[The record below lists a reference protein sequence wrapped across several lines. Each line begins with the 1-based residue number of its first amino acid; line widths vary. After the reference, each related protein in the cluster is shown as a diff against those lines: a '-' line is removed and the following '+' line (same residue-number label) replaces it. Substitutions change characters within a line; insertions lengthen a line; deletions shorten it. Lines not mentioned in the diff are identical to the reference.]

1 LVPWA
6 GRNMSLV
13 SNEEGKVETSAATAT
28 LADKASSLVRKRM
41 RNVTYYKRLHAG
53 SVLWLNAVRL
63 TQQNICNFYDPDDL
77 RVRAKQF
84 FSLGMSLG
92 KILLIENP
100 GQVLVALNLLMLEY
114 EYMFYTNGPAQVV
127 KLLYAEESSCVPR
140 SLVHYVESQPFP
152 VTLKK
157 FQNDIVFEFLFCPHE
172 NANQLD
178 YFVVFD
184 TLCDTLALIYEKL
197 NLLDVKYDHV
207 YNDLITFDNKIKH
220 HIFSKISKEMH
231 ALSEEVVS
239 VQLKTMDNLFESQ
252 DGLRAMFQDNW

>member
-1 LVPWA
+1 
-6 GRNMSLV
+6 MSLV

-184 TLCDTLALIYEKL
+184 TLCDTLALI
-197 NLLDVKYDHV
+197 
-207 YNDLITFDNKIKH
+207 I
-220 HIFSKISKEMH
+220 
-231 ALSEEVVS
+231 AVS
-239 VQLKTMDNLFESQ
+239 TD
-252 DGLRAMFQDNW
+252 

>member
-1 LVPWA
+1 
-6 GRNMSLV
+6 M
-13 SNEEGKVETSAATAT
+13 
-28 LADKASSLVRKRM
+28 
-41 RNVTYYKRLHAG
+41 
-53 SVLWLNAVRL
+53 
-63 TQQNICNFYDPDDL
+63 
-77 RVRAKQF
+77 
-84 FSLGMSLG
+84 
-92 KILLIENP
+92 
-100 GQVLVALNLLMLEY
+100 
-114 EYMFYTNGPAQVV
+114 
-127 KLLYAEESSCVPR
+127 
-140 SLVHYVESQPFP
+140 
-152 VTLKK
+152 
-157 FQNDIVFEFLFCPHE
+157 FEFLFCPHE

-252 DGLRAMFQDNW
+252 DGLRAMFQDNWWHLLAVWACGIREKSARPPASALFPDI